1 MHVRLPMVVA
11 SVLVAFTGGLASSRW
26 LVPEAHAQA
35 MPLASTVYV
44 PSDGLAFRRFDGRIV
59 ARLSY
64 DSSGGAFELYDEH
77 EQPATRV
84 RGDALARPGSTSRP
98 PSKRDPLDLGF

>member
-1 MHVRLPMVVA
+1 MNVRLPVAVA
-11 SVLVAFTGGLASSRW
+11 SLVVAFTAGLASSRW
-26 LVPEAHAQA
+26 LVPDAHAQA
-35 MPLASTVYV
+35 VPLASTVYV

-64 DSSGGAFELYDEH
+64 DSHGGAFELYDEQ

-84 RGDALARPGSTSRP
+84 RGEALARPSTTSRP
-98 PSKRDPLDLGF
+98 RANPRDLDLGF